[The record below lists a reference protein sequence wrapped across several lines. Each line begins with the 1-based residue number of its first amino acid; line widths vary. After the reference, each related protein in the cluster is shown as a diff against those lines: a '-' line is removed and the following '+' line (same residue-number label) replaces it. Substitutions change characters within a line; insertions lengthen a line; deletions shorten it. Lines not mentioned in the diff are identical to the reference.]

1 LKSREPSCQQSKSSQ
16 KLQKNVIFRQ
26 KEGQILT
33 CPIGQ
38 SKTCLETQHDFSQW
52 IVNTIKENI
61 LVYSFGLGSWNFGLN
76 LAKDKPCQKNY
87 NSCRHGNSHIRFSCW
102 SKTRVLFHLCSMS
115 RFCTSSLMLILQAHC
130 ASAYV
135 LKLGITSS

>member
-61 LVYSFGLGSWNFGLN
+61 LVYSFGLGSWNFGPSALRKRIC
-76 LAKDKPCQKNY
+76 AKVGHN
-87 NSCRHGNSHIRFSCW
+87 I
-102 SKTRVLFHLCSMS
+102 
-115 RFCTSSLMLILQAHC
+115 
-130 ASAYV
+130 
-135 LKLGITSS
+135 